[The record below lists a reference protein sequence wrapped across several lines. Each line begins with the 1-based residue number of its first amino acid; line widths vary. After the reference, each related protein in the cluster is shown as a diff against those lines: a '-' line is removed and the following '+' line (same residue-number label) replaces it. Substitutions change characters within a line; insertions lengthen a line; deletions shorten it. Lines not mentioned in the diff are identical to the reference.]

1 MLISY
6 LRLRVSL
13 QINRLKQNKIEENAG
28 TVAGYMILFLIVSVC
43 SYFLLKFSAQDNKTI
58 VTLSVFSILMIISIP
73 KTFNVIYQQ
82 YFESLDREIL
92 LYIPISHSAVVLI
105 RYVEALL
112 NLFKVYY
119 LLYLPLLVTLVFS
132 GNITIL
138 SLLFCIIGLLPI
150 NIIIVSLL
158 KILIVISFWVSRG
171 KNIKSTVLT
180 LSGVITAIV
189 YIIIIFFSSQL
200 TQIFETKTPIYKFL
214 LIPIELYANFLSE
227 SEIRF
232 YITCFLKISL
242 ISIAIFGIA
251 YFLTIKALINGML
264 VESKEIGKE
273 DSRISSKKKLLS
285 QLFIQYLPSISQ
297 KDIRYLFRS
306 FENWKGVVFPI
317 FLCLLYEYKFDS
329 IQSKLGVYS
338 LLAFLLIWIA
348 LSLSFRVIVLEGGCF
363 YLLYNSPI
371 KYIDILKEKVL
382 TVLLITFPILFL
394 VEITLFI
401 VHKWSLIDILFSIL
415 WSLITLVLCSVFC
428 ISTLLKEARFET
440 SGIQV
445 DFRISLKIFLLLIFS
460 LSLWSLLLY
469 GEYYVMFNISGYLV
483 LRFILS
489 LLFLITGAKA
499 WKLFVKKVSLGI
511 SEIKHDIY

>member
-13 QINRLKQNKIEENAG
+13 QINRLKQNKTEVNAG
-28 TVAGYMILFLIVSVC
+28 TVAGYMILFCIVSVC
-43 SYFLLKFSAQDNKTI
+43 SYFLLEFSAQDNKTI
-58 VTLSVFSILMIISIP
+58 VTLGVFIILMIISIP
-73 KTFNVIYQQ
+73 RTFNVIYRQ

-92 LYIPISHSAVVLI
+92 LYIPMSHSAVVMI

-112 NLFKVYY
+112 NIFKVYY

-171 KNIKSTVLT
+171 KNIKSTVLM

-200 TQIFETKTPIYKFL
+200 TQVFETNTPIYKFL
-214 LIPIELYANFLSE
+214 LIPIELYANFLSG
-227 SEIRF
+227 SEIWR
-232 YITCFLKISL
+232 YITCFVKISL

-251 YFLTIKALINGML
+251 YFLTVKALNNGML
-264 VESKEIGKE
+264 VESKETGGEGSKVI
-273 DSRISSKKKLLS
+273 SKKI
-285 QLFIQYLPSISQ
+285 LFIQYLPSISQ
-297 KDIRYLFRS
+297 KDILYLFRS

-317 FLCLLYEYKFDS
+317 FLSLLYESKFGF

-338 LLAFLLIWIA
+338 LLAFVLIWIA

-371 KYIDILKEKVL
+371 KFIDIVKEKVL
-382 TVLLITFPILFL
+382 TVFVITFPILFL
-394 VEITLFI
+394 VEITLLI
-401 VHKWSLIDILFSIL
+401 VHKWSLIDILFSII
-415 WSLITLVLCSVFC
+415 WSLITVVLCAVFC
-428 ISTLLKEARFET
+428 ISTLLKEARYGT

-445 DFRISLKIFLLLIFS
+445 DFRIKLKIFLLLILT
-460 LSLWSLLLY
+460 LSFWSLLLY
-469 GEYYVMFNISGYLV
+469 GEYYVIFNISGYIV

-489 LLFLITGAKA
+489 LLFLITGAIA
-499 WKLFVKKVSLGI
+499 WKLSAKTVFRGI
-511 SEIKHDIY
+511 SETKHEIY